1 MALPSGSS
9 PTSSPRVALV
19 RQGRQVVAAVAQAG
33 GSDVVLGLFGAFQRI
48 FGGAWLGARRVG
60 ALNNPDNQ
68 TRHPGRANRPLRGP
82 KSPTA
87 VPSGKWSG
95 LTRTRCVAFEVLCRS
110 SEGLPTPVLEMSRCC
125 CCSWIHLSIFL
136 WCTFFTSVSSRSAS
150 SGSDDKEVVDTIHSH
165 PGPERRPRGTQGHCP
180 CMRS

>member
-95 LTRTRCVAFEVLCRS
+95 LTRTRCNYSHDFFVDAPRS
-110 SEGLPTPVLEMSRCC
+110 SRYIAYLRYATIFVLAEQVLLLCGGHQKV
-125 CCSWIHLSIFL
+125 INVVGDG
-136 WCTFFTSVSSRSAS
+136 TSKAAI
-150 SGSDDKEVVDTIHSH
+150 EQQT
-165 PGPERRPRGTQGHCP
+165 RRKWSFAVIDREP
-180 CMRS
+180 

>member
-48 FGGAWLGARRVG
+48 FGGTWLGARRVG

-68 TRHPGRANRPLRGP
+68 TRHPGGRIGRFGGQKAPRQCPLESGRVLPGRGARGGSRAGHMFPRR
-82 KSPTA
+82 
-87 VPSGKWSG
+87 V
-95 LTRTRCVAFEVLCRS
+95 C
-110 SEGLPTPVLEMSRCC
+110 PVL
-125 CCSWIHLSIFL
+125 
-136 WCTFFTSVSSRSAS
+136 T
-150 SGSDDKEVVDTIHSH
+150 
-165 PGPERRPRGTQGHCP
+165 
-180 CMRS
+180 